1 MKQKILLDISY
12 HINKTLDTFGLLECD
27 KIDIIYLAEK
37 IFLDLNNFVNKDPA
51 SNNNYKMILES
62 YQGFK
67 TVMNY
72 RIANY
77 IYKNLE
83 DNFFKIKA
91 RQISEYTKSITG
103 IEIHPNASIGDSFI
117 LDHGYGT
124 VIGETTTIGNSCYIL
139 QGVILGS
146 KTISNNISEKRHP
159 TIGNNIE
166 IGAFCRLFGDITI
179 GDNVF
184 ISPHNIITKD
194 IPSNTKVIIRNSYE

>member
-67 TVMNY
+67 AVMNY

-159 TIGNNIE
+159 TIGNNVE
-166 IGAFCRLFGDITI
+166 IGAFYRLFGDITI

-184 ISPHNIITKD
+184 ISPHDIITKD